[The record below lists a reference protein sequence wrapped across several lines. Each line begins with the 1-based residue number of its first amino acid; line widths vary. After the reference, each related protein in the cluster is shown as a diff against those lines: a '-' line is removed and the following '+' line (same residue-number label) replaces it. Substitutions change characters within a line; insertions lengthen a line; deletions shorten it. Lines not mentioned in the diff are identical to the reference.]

1 MKTDTEIRD
10 DVYQLVKNSRI
21 MDAVNGKL
29 CARLRPLDSTAEDV
43 VISVQANTP
52 GDPQKAFV
60 LVDIYVK
67 DVKVNGRN
75 EEDTARIRELSRIAY
90 DALQSNTQSDYY
102 ATISEQRTYA
112 IEATGEHLIQTRLR
126 YRHVQEA

>member
-10 DVYQLVKNSRI
+10 DVYQLVNNSPI
-21 MDAVNGKL
+21 MEAVSGKL
-29 CARLRPLDSTAEDV
+29 CTRLRPQNSTAEDV
-43 VISVQANTP
+43 VVSVQANTP
-52 GDPQKAFV
+52 GDPQRAFV

-67 DVKVNGRN
+67 DVNVDGRN

-90 DALQSNTQSDYY
+90 NALRSNTQPDYY

-126 YRHVQEA
+126 YRHVEE

>member
-52 GDPQKAFV
+52 YDPQKAFV